1 MAKKKENNFPPLP
14 AILLPEFLDLK
25 KKSLCPIGALKK

>member
-25 KKSLCPIGALKK
+25 NKNLYVP